1 MKGAY
6 RGSFTDNGKLGQAN
20 LKPVEIQNLKEI
32 NPSKMLNCAADAMNI
47 ASVVVGQYYMAEI
60 DNKLESLNEN
70 VEEIK
75 EFLNNER
82 LAKVKNLITNVSIV
96 SKYKDEILSN
106 NQAITQE
113 LAKLSDYEEKASDI
127 LTHINHE
134 INRCV

>member
-1 MKGAY
+1 MIIPPNAKLHESKVMKGAY

-32 NPSKMLNCAADAMNI
+32 NPSKMLNYAADAMNI

-75 EFLNNER
+75 EFFFFF
-82 LAKVKNLITNVSIV
+82 
-96 SKYKDEILSN
+96 
-106 NQAITQE
+106 
-113 LAKLSDYEEKASDI
+113 
-127 LTHINHE
+127 
-134 INRCV
+134 